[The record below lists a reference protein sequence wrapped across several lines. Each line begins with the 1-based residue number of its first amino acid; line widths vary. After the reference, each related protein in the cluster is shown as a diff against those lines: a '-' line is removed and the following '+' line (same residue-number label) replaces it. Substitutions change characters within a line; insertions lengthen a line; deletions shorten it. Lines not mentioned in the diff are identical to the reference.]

1 MRVCRPQLFTV
12 LCFAAIAAVSAA
24 CGDATDQLRTLA
36 ETSTTDSPSSATLTL
51 VATNTAG
58 PQAEETQPPATSP
71 SEPLATSVPLA
82 TPTSAPTADIE
93 PVATKPPPCR
103 KIQFSPGESL
113 TAADLAA
120 RGHGDP
126 VRKPFLG
133 VNLVIRRIGVDAPF
147 VVRVVGSDGA
157 MPRVGNASDVAWY
170 DFSQWPNSGGTPGT
184 DHGNVIVAGD
194 YDDLNVPQAV
204 FYRLSEL
211 VLGDLIQLNT
221 SDGRTLA
228 YEVEFNKVTAVDA
241 IDWTEL
247 VASTPEESI
256 TLITAAAPLNKD
268 RRIVWG
274 RALDTG
280 CSQ

>member
-1 MRVCRPQLFTV
+1 MFAV
-12 LCFAAIAAVSAA
+12 LCFAALAAASAG
-24 CGDATDQLRTLA
+24 CGNPDAKVQSLSATSATATTEATATAGAIETPTFDATRTA
-36 ETSTTDSPSSATLTL
+36 EAAATSTDEA
-51 VATNTAG
+51 
-58 PQAEETQPPATSP
+58 TQPPDTSTAEPFATST
-71 SEPLATSVPLA
+71 L
-82 TPTSAPTADIE
+82 TPTSEVE

-103 KIQFSPGESL
+103 QITFSPGGTL

-120 RGHGDP
+120 RGRGDP

-133 VNLVIRRIGVDAPF
+133 VNLVIRRIGVDARF
-147 VVRVVGSDGA
+147 VVRVVGPDGA
-157 MPRVGNASDVAWY
+157 MPPPASASDVAWY
-170 DFSQWPNSGGTPGT
+170 DFSQWPGLGGTPGT
-184 DHGNVIVAGD
+184 DHGNVIIAGN
-194 YDDLNVPQAV
+194 YDFNGVPQAV

-211 VLGDLIQLNT
+211 GPGDLIQINT

-228 YEVEFNKVTAVDA
+228 YEVEFNKVTTVDG

-247 VASTPEESI
+247 AASTPEESI

-280 CSQ
+280 CSH